1 MADETDAPKVVELEI
16 PGPVSREP
24 KRDWRLPPPNLPFG
38 HRLLN
43 EIDPERTMLYPDQQR
58 KVLAIENEEALKEM
72 LYADLGDTLT
82 PDIQTAE
89 RVFGKVLMREL
100 EIPAL
105 LMTWKF
111 YTLAQC
117 MLAVDDG
124 RKLATDKTLSGAER
138 IKGYQ
143 IQMEAVRGLI
153 QMTDRITKLAT
164 KLGAVKSQGKKKKP
178 IREARV
184 LQRAPSLAQEERIQV

>member
-1 MADETDAPKVVELEI
+1 
-16 PGPVSREP
+16 
-24 KRDWRLPPPNLPFG
+24 
-38 HRLLN
+38 
-43 EIDPERTMLYPDQQR
+43 
-58 KVLAIENEEALKEM
+58 M

-117 MLAVDDG
+117 MLAVEDG
-124 RKLATDKTLSGAER
+124 RKLASNPTLTGPER
-138 IKGYQ
+138 VKGYQ

-153 QMTDRITKLAT
+153 QITDRITKLA
-164 KLGAVKSQGKKKKP
+164 VKMGVIKSTGKKKKP
-178 IREARV
+178 VKEARTI
-184 LQRAPSLAQEERIQV
+184 RASPTLAPAEPGQV